1 MKVYWTTTN
10 TIIVLTLLP
19 FLTLLPPHNSS
30 LSYYYSS
37 NSSGVFDNFFFPLIG
52 VNRQNVVNTSNF
64 FSFELYLKKKKKNYL
79 RTIFCFLFLK
89 NYFSFQLTKHVKG
102 AFLGSLVGP
111 NLISR
116 NEPFPKA
123 RVEIRES
130 YAWSYL
136 KEDMICISRS
146 ICTQAKIPKQP
157 RNNISKVQAIKY

>member
-1 MKVYWTTTN
+1 MKVYRTTTN

-30 LSYYYSS
+30 LYCYYSS
-37 NSSGVFDNFFFPLIG
+37 NSSGIFDNFFFSLIG

-64 FSFELYLKKKKKNYL
+64 FSFELYLKKNYL

-102 AFLGSLVGP
+102 TFLGSPVGP

-123 RVEIRES
+123 RVEIQVS
-130 YAWSYL
+130 
-136 KEDMICISRS
+136 
-146 ICTQAKIPKQP
+146 
-157 RNNISKVQAIKY
+157 